1 MQYKDTDRVEVRA
14 NTNLGKK
21 KVQLTKRISKLIF
34 HCIIVFLMTK
44 TSKEYHIWP
53 YLDEICFVLKKPG
66 TPTTPTTL
74 QVSTVE
80 PAIYLVFFFIS
91 ASLSTAF
98 GPTWAANAR
107 SPHAAVF
114 AAGCVPPPQKLSS
127 PPCSWPHRRFTK
139 TMRILCPTAGQRL
152 PGARPRLK
160 LASTAS
166 RTQDIELRS
175 WGVLLRPPNRLA
187 LLHGSHGILV

>member
-21 KVQLTKRISKLIF
+21 GAAHKENIKINFSLHHCVSNDEDFERISHLTIF
-34 HCIIVFLMTK
+34 RWNLFR
-44 TSKEYHIWP
+44 
-53 YLDEICFVLKKPG
+53 LKKTRDTDDTNNLASEHGGARHLP
-66 TPTTPTTL
+66 
-74 QVSTVE
+74 S
-80 PAIYLVFFFIS
+80 IFFIS

-139 TMRILCPTAGQRL
+139 TMRKDRDY
-152 PGARPRLK
+152 PGP
-160 LASTAS
+160 
-166 RTQDIELRS
+166 
-175 WGVLLRPPNRLA
+175 
-187 LLHGSHGILV
+187 SHAWN